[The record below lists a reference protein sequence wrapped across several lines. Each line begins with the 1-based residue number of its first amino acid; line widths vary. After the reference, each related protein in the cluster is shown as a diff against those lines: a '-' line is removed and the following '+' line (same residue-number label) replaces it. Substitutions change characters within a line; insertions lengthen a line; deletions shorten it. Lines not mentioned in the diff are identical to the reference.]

1 MSIEQPNRDPTL
13 FIKAA
18 LVQLFLPMLVQ
29 KHPRCFR
36 ERDAMLSLVG
46 FVFLIVPFKIH
57 TAIVPL
63 HL

>member
-1 MSIEQPNRDPTL
+1 
-13 FIKAA
+13 
-18 LVQLFLPMLVQ
+18 
-29 KHPRCFR
+29 
-36 ERDAMLSLVG
+36 MLSLVG